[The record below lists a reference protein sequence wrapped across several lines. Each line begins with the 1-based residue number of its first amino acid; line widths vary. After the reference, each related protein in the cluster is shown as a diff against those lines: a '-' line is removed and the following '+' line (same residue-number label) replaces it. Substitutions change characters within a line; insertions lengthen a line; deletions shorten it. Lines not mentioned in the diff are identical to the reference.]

1 MDRRL
6 FLTGLL
12 GLTGATL
19 VAGLAAPGNA
29 VAGIPNLSG
38 GILDE
43 LDTPAND
50 TAQAGDG
57 RPVPEN
63 VQYRRRRR
71 RRPAWRT
78 VCRRVRIRGRWHKR
92 CHRVRVS
99 RRY

>member
-19 VAGLAAPGNA
+19 VAGLAAPGKA
-29 VAGIPNLSG
+29 VAGIPGMSG

-43 LDTPAND
+43 LDTSPND
-50 TAQAGDG
+50 TEGGDAGAA
-57 RPVPEN
+57 PEK

-71 RRPAWRT
+71 RPVWRT
-78 VCRRVRIRGRWHKR
+78 VCRRVRIRGRWHRR
-92 CHRVRVS
+92 CRRVRVS
-99 RRY
+99 HRY